1 MICVLESGNN
11 RLSVTQTR
19 VMGLQMDTD
28 IYADW
33 WNLMWIQNHFSC
45 QHFGA
50 QMSCWKDH
58 LAVINTSW
66 AIKLRKID
74 MNLDKGC
81 VSLNH
86 GVNIF
91 IKHFGMMTAALGLIF
106 HEAVLI
112 WGVEVCCSM
121 FNVHIVSLLFVLC
134 TVITI
139 SEKGWYGLDYGISLM
154 FWIKF
159 SHSTKQLN
167 HLSAFSFILT
177 SLILKGRRS

>member
-1 MICVLESGNN
+1 MISSITQVLLFPVICVLESGNN

-19 VMGLQMDTD
+19 VMGLQMDRD

-50 QMSCWKDH
+50 QMSCWNDH

-91 IKHFGMMTAALGLIF
+91 IKHFGMTTAAVGLIF
-106 HEAVLI
+106 HKAVLN
-112 WGVEVCCSM
+112 WGAEVCCLM
-121 FNVHIVSLLFVLC
+121 FNVHIVS
-134 TVITI
+134 
-139 SEKGWYGLDYGISLM
+139 KGWYGLDYGISM
-154 FWIKF
+154 MCWIIF

-167 HLSAFSFILT
+167 HLSAFSFILN
-177 SLILKGRRS
+177 SLIFKGRS